1 MDDLRHPLPSS
12 AVANGYHADAGHQVQ
27 RLHLGPMRNLV
38 YVIGD
43 RDSGHAAVVDP
54 AWDAGA
60 IMAALCKAKL
70 SLTDVL
76 ITHGHDDH
84 VNALATLLGRTK
96 PPGHHQPKIHV
107 MAEEADFWRRAA
119 SSTGSASV
127 PADRTSEV
135 WGAPPPPQLHRHHDG
150 DRIRLGATEITCLA
164 TPGHSPGGACY
175 RLPDQLITGDTLFVY
190 GCGRCDL
197 PGGDAQKM
205 FESLQRLKAEI
216 PDHTTLLPGHHYAA
230 ATTSTMGE
238 QRRANPFLHFDDAE
252 AFCAFRAEHNNHRHP
267 PYRPVPRG
275 WSAWCS

>member
-1 MDDLRHPLPSS
+1 MLK
-12 AVANGYHADAGHQVQ
+12 
-27 RLHLGPMRNLV
+27 LGPMQNLV

-43 RDSGHAAVVDP
+43 HDSGHAAVVDP
-54 AWDAGA
+54 GWDAVA
-60 IMAALCKAKL
+60 IMAALGQAKL
-70 SLTDVL
+70 TLTDIL

-84 VNALATLLGRTK
+84 VNALAALLGRATA
-96 PPGHHQPKIHV
+96 PGHCQPKIHV
-107 MAEEADFWRRAA
+107 LAEEVDFWQRAA
-119 SSTGSASV
+119 GAGRTAPT

-135 WGAPPPPQLHRHHDG
+135 WASPPPPPAQLHRHHDG

-164 TPGHSPGGACY
+164 TPGHSPAGACY
-175 RLPDQLITGDTLFVY
+175 RLPGQLITGDTLFVY

-197 PGGDAQKM
+197 PGGDAERM
-205 FESLQRLKAEI
+205 FHSLQRLKAEI

-267 PYRPVPRG
+267 PYKPVPRG
-275 WSAWCS
+275 WSAW